1 MKDNNFKE
9 KVTTPIT
16 EAFTN
21 LTKSVSNS
29 VDAVNNAA
37 NFTVG
42 IIPKIEWPRD
52 YTLADYA
59 CEKIIEK
66 INEFE
71 SNLPEDMQAGGK
83 LVTFGN
89 EAFAIDSVTYQN
101 PNILIFTGTTVEGE
115 TVQLIQH
122 TSQLNLLLL
131 AVKRNNPEEP
141 RRKIG
146 YL

>member
-1 MKDNNFKE
+1 MENIALKK
-9 KVTTPIT
+9 KGITPIT
-16 EAFTN
+16 DA
-21 LTKSVSNS
+21 LTKLTDNVSIPVNS
-29 VDAVNNAA
+29 VGFIPDNL
-37 NFTVG
+37 
-42 IIPKIEWPRD
+42 IPKIEWPRD

-59 CEKIIEK
+59 CEKIIER

-71 SNLPEDMQAGGK
+71 ANLPDDMQAGGK
-83 LVTFGN
+83 FITFGN

-101 PNILIFTGTTVEGE
+101 PNILIFSGTTAEGE

-131 AVKRNNPEEP
+131 AVKRNHPEEP

>member
-1 MKDNNFKE
+1 MENTALKK
-9 KVTTPIT
+9 KGITPIT
-16 EAFTN
+16 DA
-21 LTKSVSNS
+21 LTKLTDNVSIPVNS
-29 VDAVNNAA
+29 VGFIPDNL
-37 NFTVG
+37 
-42 IIPKIEWPRD
+42 IPKIEWPRD

-59 CEKIIEK
+59 CEKIIER

-71 SNLPEDMQAGGK
+71 ANLPDDMQAGGK
-83 LVTFGN
+83 FITFGN

-101 PNILIFTGTTVEGE
+101 PNILIFSGTTAEGE

-131 AVKRNNPEEP
+131 AVKRNHPEEP

>member
-1 MKDNNFKE
+1 MKDKKLRD
-9 KVTTPIT
+9 KVITPIT
-16 EAFTN
+16 EA
-21 LTKSVSNS
+21 LTKLTDNVSVPVNS
-29 VDAVNNAA
+29 VGFIPDN
-37 NFTVG
+37 

-52 YTLADYA
+52 YNLADYA
-59 CEKIIEK
+59 CEKIIER

-71 SNLPEDMQAGGK
+71 ANIPDDMQAGGK
-83 LVTFGN
+83 FITFGN

-101 PNILIFTGTTVEGE
+101 PNILIFSGTTAEGE

>member
-1 MKDNNFKE
+1 MDNKNLKE
-9 KVTTPIT
+9 KVITPIT
-16 EAFTN
+16 DA
-21 LTKSVSNS
+21 LTKLTDNVSSPVN
-29 VDAVNNAA
+29 AV
-37 NFTVG
+37 G
-42 IIPKIEWPRD
+42 LIPKIEWPRD

-59 CEKIIEK
+59 CEKIVER

-71 SNLPEDMQAGGK
+71 ANLPDDMQAGGK
-83 LVTFGN
+83 FITFGS
-89 EAFAIDSVTYQN
+89 EAFAIESVNYQN
-101 PNILIFTGTTVEGE
+101 PNILIFSGTTAEGE

-131 AVKRNNPEEP
+131 AVKRSNPEEP

>member
-1 MKDNNFKE
+1 MDNKNLKE
-9 KVTTPIT
+9 KVITPIT
-16 EAFTN
+16 DA
-21 LTKSVSNS
+21 LTKLTDNVSSPVN
-29 VDAVNNAA
+29 AV
-37 NFTVG
+37 G
-42 IIPKIEWPRD
+42 LIPKIEWPRD

-59 CEKIIEK
+59 CEKIIER

-71 SNLPEDMQAGGK
+71 ANLPGDMQAGGK
-83 LVTFGN
+83 FITFGS
-89 EAFAIDSVTYQN
+89 EAFAIESVTYQN
-101 PNILIFTGTTVEGE
+101 PNILIFSGITAEGE

-131 AVKRNNPEEP
+131 AVKRSNPEEP

>member
-1 MKDNNFKE
+1 MDNKNLKE
-9 KVTTPIT
+9 KVITPIT
-16 EAFTN
+16 DA
-21 LTKSVSNS
+21 LTKLTDNVASPVN
-29 VDAVNNAA
+29 AVGLIPDN
-37 NFTVG
+37 
-42 IIPKIEWPRD
+42 ILPKIEWPRD

-59 CEKIIEK
+59 CEKIIER

-71 SNLPEDMQAGGK
+71 ANLPDDMQAGGK
-83 LVTFGN
+83 FITFGS

-101 PNILIFTGTTVEGE
+101 PNILIFSGTTAEGE

>member
-1 MKDNNFKE
+1 MDNKNLKE
-9 KVTTPIT
+9 KVITPIT
-16 EAFTN
+16 DA
-21 LTKSVSNS
+21 LTKLTDNVSSPVN
-29 VDAVNNAA
+29 AV
-37 NFTVG
+37 G
-42 IIPKIEWPRD
+42 LIPKIEWPRD

-59 CEKIIEK
+59 CEKIVER

-71 SNLPEDMQAGGK
+71 ANLPDDMQAGGK
-83 LVTFGN
+83 FITFGS
-89 EAFAIDSVTYQN
+89 EAFAIESVTYQN
-101 PNILIFTGTTVEGE
+101 PNILIFSGTTAEGE

>member
-1 MKDNNFKE
+1 MDNKNLKE
-9 KVTTPIT
+9 KVITPIT
-16 EAFTN
+16 DA
-21 LTKSVSNS
+21 LTKLTDNVSSPVN
-29 VDAVNNAA
+29 AV
-37 NFTVG
+37 G
-42 IIPKIEWPRD
+42 LIPKIEWPRD

-59 CEKIIEK
+59 CEKIVER

-71 SNLPEDMQAGGK
+71 ANLPDDMQAGGK
-83 LVTFGN
+83 FITFGS
-89 EAFAIDSVTYQN
+89 EAFAIESVTYQN
-101 PNILIFTGTTVEGE
+101 PNILIFSGTTAEGE

-131 AVKRNNPEEP
+131 AVKRSNPEEP

>member
-1 MKDNNFKE
+1 MKDKKLRD
-9 KVTTPIT
+9 KVITPIT
-16 EAFTN
+16 EA
-21 LTKSVSNS
+21 LTKLTDNVSVPVNS
-29 VDAVNNAA
+29 VGFIPDN
-37 NFTVG
+37 

-52 YTLADYA
+52 YNLADYA
-59 CEKIIEK
+59 CEKIIER

-71 SNLPEDMQAGGK
+71 ANIPDDMQAGGK
-83 LVTFGN
+83 FITFGN

-101 PNILIFTGTTVEGE
+101 PNILIFSGTTAEGE

-131 AVKRNNPEEP
+131 AVKRNNPDEP

>member
-1 MKDNNFKE
+1 MKDKKLRG
-9 KVTTPIT
+9 KVITPIT
-16 EAFTN
+16 EA
-21 LTKSVSNS
+21 LTKLTDNVSVPVNS
-29 VDAVNNAA
+29 VGFIPDN
-37 NFTVG
+37 

-52 YTLADYA
+52 YNLADYA

-71 SNLPEDMQAGGK
+71 ANIPDDMQAGGK
-83 LVTFGN
+83 FITFGN

-101 PNILIFTGTTVEGE
+101 PNILIFSGTTAEGE

>member
-1 MKDNNFKE
+1 MENIALKK
-9 KVTTPIT
+9 KGITPIT
-16 EAFTN
+16 DA
-21 LTKSVSNS
+21 LTKLTDNVSIPVNS
-29 VDAVNNAA
+29 VGFIPDNL
-37 NFTVG
+37 
-42 IIPKIEWPRD
+42 IPKIEWPRD

-59 CEKIIEK
+59 CEKIIER

-71 SNLPEDMQAGGK
+71 ANLADDMQAGGK
-83 LVTFGN
+83 FITFGN

-101 PNILIFTGTTVEGE
+101 PNILIFSGTTAEGE

-131 AVKRNNPEEP
+131 AVKRNHPEEP